1 MAQIKLQADG
11 LNLADTF
18 AFTGTITGAGG
29 GKIGQVI
36 AASASPDGVQIDS
49 PSSYVQLTDGS
60 TALVA
65 SITPS
70 ATSSNVF
77 VMCNIQSTF
86 NDEEGYGVSLRRAG
100 VEFFA
105 SATTQDIWCQSWDG
119 SRSTRNAWF
128 AIDTGIS
135 TTSATEYSVYVK
147 TYADSA
153 TYFQY
158 LDNPSQLILMEIL
171 A

>member
-1 MAQIKLQADG
+1 MSGIVGANLGRGSGLIKA
-11 LNLADTF
+11 A
-18 AFTGTITGAGG
+18 AG

-36 AASASPDGVQIDS
+36 AASASPDAVQIDS

-86 NDEEGYGVSLRRAG
+86 NDKEGYGVSLRRGG

-105 SATTQDIWCQSWDG
+105 SATNYDVWTNSYDG
-119 SRSTRNAWF
+119 SGGTRNAWF
-128 AIDTGIS
+128 VIDTGIS

-147 TYADSA
+147 TFEDSA
-153 TYFQY
+153 AYFQY
-158 LDNPSQLILMEIL
+158 IDNPSQLILWEIL